1 MMNIGIPK
9 EIKNGENR
17 VALPAAGVFELIKH
31 GHHVFVETQA
41 GMGSSITDEE
51 YQAVGATIVATPEEA
66 WSQELVLKVKEPLAE
81 EYHFLREDLILF
93 TYLHL
98 AANKPLTEE
107 LLKTKT
113 KTIAYENVQLADGSL
128 PLLAPMSEIA
138 GRLAAQIG
146 ARFLEKTPE
155 GKGILL
161 AGVPGVK
168 KAKVTIIGGGT
179 SGWNAAKIAL
189 GLGADVTILDVN
201 GDKLK
206 EIDNQFN
213 GAVKTLFSNHF
224 NIQEEVKQADLVIG
238 AVLLPG
244 HRAPV
249 LVTKEM
255 VAAMPTHSVIV
266 DIAIDQGGIFE
277 TIDHVTTHD
286 KPTYIKEGVIHYAV
300 ANMPGAVP
308 QTATFALAN
317 ATLPYIVQLANK
329 GLNQAIEE
337 NPALLAGVT
346 TFKGMLTNAAVAD
359 DLVLPFTFVQTLI

>member
-1 MMNIGIPK
+1 M
-9 EIKNGENR
+9 R
-17 VALPAAGVFELIKH
+17 
-31 GHHVFVETQA
+31 
-41 GMGSSITDEE
+41 
-51 YQAVGATIVATPEEA
+51 
-66 WSQELVLKVKEPLAE
+66 
-81 EYHFLREDLILF
+81 
-93 TYLHL
+93 
-98 AANKPLTEE
+98 
-107 LLKTKT
+107 TKT

>member
-1 MMNIGIPK
+1 MNIGIPK

-17 VALPAAGVFELIKH
+17 VALPAAGVLDLIKH
-31 GHHVFVETQA
+31 GHNVFVETGA
-41 GMGSSITDEE
+41 GLGASIHDEE
-51 YQAVGATIVATPEEA
+51 YVAVGATIVETAKEA
-66 WSQELVLKVKEPLAE
+66 WAQELVLKVKEPLKE
-81 EYHFLREDLILF
+81 EYPYLREDLILF

-107 LLKTKT
+107 LMKRKV
-113 KTIAYENVQLADGSL
+113 KTIAYESVQLATGEL

-146 ARFLEKTPE
+146 AQFLEKVPE

-161 AGVPGVK
+161 GGVPGVK
-168 KAKVTIIGGGT
+168 KGKVTIIGGGI
-179 SGWNAAKIAL
+179 SGCNAAKIAL

-201 GDKLK
+201 IKKLQ
-206 EIDNQFN
+206 EIDNQFG
-213 GAVKTLFSNHF
+213 GAVKTLVSNHF
-224 NIQEEVKQADLVIG
+224 NIQEEVKTADLVIG

-244 HRAPV
+244 HKAPV

-255 VAAMPTHSVIV
+255 VESMPEHSVII

-277 TIDHVTTHD
+277 TIDEVTTHEH
-286 KPTYIKEGVIHYAV
+286 PTYTKYGVIHYAV

-317 ATLPYIVQLANK
+317 ATLKYVLELANK
-329 GLNQAIEE
+329 GFNSAVEQ
-337 NPALLAGVT
+337 NPALLAGVNT
-346 TFKGMLTNAAVAD
+346 LNGRLTNSAVAT
-359 DLVLPFTFVQTLI
+359 DLELTYTSVESVL